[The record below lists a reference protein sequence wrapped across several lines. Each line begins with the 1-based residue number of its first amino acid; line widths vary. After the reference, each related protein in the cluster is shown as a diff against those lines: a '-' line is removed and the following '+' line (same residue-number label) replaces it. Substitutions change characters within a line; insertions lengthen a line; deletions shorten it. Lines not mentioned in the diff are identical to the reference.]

1 MDLPLTSIVR
11 KPSWKQLLI
20 DLVITEKL
28 DPWDID
34 IVAVADGFMK
44 TVKEMEKFEFSI
56 PANIILASA
65 ILLKY
70 KSNALRMYEEPEEIE
85 MPPEP
90 ILLAG
95 EGEIPPLQIK
105 ARIPP
110 KSPVTLNEL
119 IVEMERVIKYDDEE
133 HVNRKPR
140 IKTRETVNIELP
152 EYDIE
157 KEMEKLYSRMKQEMD
172 GESLVLFSALVKQKT
187 PKETILTLSPLL
199 HLAQEKAVG
208 LRQDKFWGEIFI
220 KVNGWSQAP
229 EPQAGIIANAAKDV
243 Q

>member
-1 MDLPLTSIVR
+1 MDLPLASIVR

-28 DPWDID
+28 DPWDIE

-44 TVKEMEKFEFSI
+44 MVKEMEKFDFHI
-56 PANIILASA
+56 PANLILASA

-70 KSNALRMYEEPEEIE
+70 KSNALRVYTEPEEIE

-90 ILLAG
+90 IDI
-95 EGEIPPLQIK
+95 EGEEIPALQIK

-110 KSPVTLNEL
+110 KAPVTLNEL
-119 IVEMERVIKYDDEE
+119 IVEMESVIKYDDEE
-133 HVNRKPR
+133 RVRKPK
-140 IKTRETVNIELP
+140 IKPREIMEIP
-152 EYDIE
+152 IQEYDIE
-157 KEMEKLYSRMKQEMD
+157 KEMEKLYSRMKDEMD
-172 GESLVLFSALVKQKT
+172 EENLVLFSTLVNQKT

-208 LRQDKFWGEIFI
+208 LRQDNFWGEIFI
-220 KVNGWSQAP
+220 KVNGWNPSA
-229 EPQAGIIANAAKDV
+229 
-243 Q
+243 

>member
-11 KPSWKQLLI
+11 KPSWKQLLV
-20 DLVITEKL
+20 DLVISEKL

-44 TVKEMEKFEFSI
+44 TVKDMEKFEFHV

-90 ILLAG
+90 IEVEG
-95 EGEIPPLQIK
+95 EGDIPPLQIK

-110 KSPVTLNEL
+110 KAPITLNEL

-133 HVNRKPR
+133 HMNRKPR
-140 IKTRETVNIELP
+140 IKPREVIEMPLP

-157 KEMEKLYSRMKQEMD
+157 KEMGKLYSKMKQEMD
-172 GESLVLFSALVKQKT
+172 GENLVLFSELVKQKT

-208 LRQDKFWGEIFI
+208 LRQDRFWGEIFI
-220 KVNGWSQAP
+220 KVNGWNPSA
-229 EPQAGIIANAAKDV
+229 
-243 Q
+243 

>member
-28 DPWDID
+28 DPWDIE
-34 IVAVADGFMK
+34 IVSVAEGFMK
-44 TVKEMEKFEFSI
+44 MVKDMEKFDFHI

-90 ILLAG
+90 IEV
-95 EGEIPPLQIK
+95 EGEIPPLEIK
-105 ARIPP
+105 ARFPP
-110 KSPVTLNEL
+110 KAPITLNEL

-133 HVNRKPR
+133 NVRKPR
-140 IKTRETVNIELP
+140 IKPREIIEMP
-152 EYDIE
+152 IPDYDIE
-157 KEMEKLYSRMKQEMD
+157 KEMEKLYSRMKAEMD
-172 GESLVLFSALVKQKT
+172 GENLVLFSTLVNQKT

-208 LRQDKFWGEIFI
+208 LKQDKFWGEIFI
-220 KVNGWSQAP
+220 KVNGWNPSA
-229 EPQAGIIANAAKDV
+229 
-243 Q
+243 

>member
-1 MDLPLTSIVR
+1 MDLPSIVR

-20 DLVITEKL
+20 DLVVTEKL
-28 DPWDID
+28 DPWDIE

-44 TVKEMEKFEFSI
+44 MVKEMEKFDFHI

-90 ILLAG
+90 IAM
-95 EGEIPPLQIK
+95 EGEIPALQIK

-110 KSPVTLNEL
+110 KAPITLNEL
-119 IVEMERVIKYDDEE
+119 IGEMERVIKYDDEE
-133 HVNRKPR
+133 NVRKPK
-140 IKTRETVNIELP
+140 IKPREIMEIP
-152 EYDIE
+152 IPDYDIE
-157 KEMEKLYSRMKQEMD
+157 KEMEKLYSKMKAEMD
-172 GESLVLFSALVKQKT
+172 GENLVLFSTLVKQKT
-187 PKETILTLSPLL
+187 PRDTILTLSPLL

-208 LRQDKFWGEIFI
+208 LKQDKFWGEIFI
-220 KVNGWSQAP
+220 KVNGWSPSA
-229 EPQAGIIANAAKDV
+229 
-243 Q
+243 